1 MFAAWRAVT
10 WDAVGGGS
18 GGGGGGGGGGV
29 MLLPVLR
36 VGIRLLLPWWREAG
50 RGSAR
55 AVIPPARKPASLPSR
70 VHTVLQQN
78 SYHAKFCY

>member
-18 GGGGGGGGGGV
+18 GGGGGV